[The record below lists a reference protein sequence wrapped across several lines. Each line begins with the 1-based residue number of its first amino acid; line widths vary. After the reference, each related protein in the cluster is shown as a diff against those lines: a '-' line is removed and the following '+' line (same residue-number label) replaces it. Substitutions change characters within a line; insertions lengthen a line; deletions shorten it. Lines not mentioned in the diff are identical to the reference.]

1 MAALPSELTSLDF
14 FEIKESIRSYLRTR
28 KEFTDYDFEGS
39 AASYLID
46 ILAYNTYYASFTAN
60 MSMNESF
67 LESATVRDNI
77 VRIAKQIGYTPR
89 SKKAARACIT
99 MDMQA
104 SLLPGDLNYPT
115 TITIKKGDVFVATV
129 DGESYVFATLDDVEE
144 SVDASTGIATFSKLL
159 IYQGNLL
166 NYSFTVD
173 DTRKPEY
180 VIPSENVDTA
190 RMKVMVRPNEQ
201 SVEVDEYSLS
211 DNVTAL
217 TPTSRTY
224 FLEETEDLRFKI
236 TFGDGVLGRKLIDNE
251 FITVEYLDTDGS
263 EANGAKKFGFIGR
276 AIDSSGRPV
285 LPQAI
290 TMKTIETSADGA
302 ERESAL
308 SIKYRAPKGFS
319 VQNRAVTE
327 TDYAYLVSEL
337 YPSAAS
343 VTAYG
348 GEKLSP
354 PEYGK
359 VYIAI
364 RTKSGVNLN
373 TTTKQKIKNQLLDY
387 SMASI
392 QPVIVDPTIF
402 YISPTVYPN
411 FNGNQTNRSSN
422 ELASAILKSVD
433 QFNAQNRDNRFGG
446 RLEPSKFNAMVDSA
460 DNAISGTTTQMTIG
474 QNLDKFTFG
483 NQFSQCLDFSNPIVN
498 PNDFGGNGGGGGTG
512 GDGDG
517 TGGDGD
523 GTGSD
528 GDGGDGG
535 GTGGNG
541 GNGGSGGTGGDSA
554 CKPKFSSVKSGT
566 FYATGYTEEVADLI
580 AAGEAAGSLLEG
592 TTVSNPDVIAG
603 GNTTLENILVNTAAQ
618 STATL
623 VPVNLRD
630 DGLGNMMMVTNRN
643 EKEVILNDAVGTV
656 DYNKGIVCV
665 GPLDVA
671 DTPDGTT
678 RIPVVVLPSGGSI
691 IIPAGVDPTLFNPRV
706 FPRDTNVNPGA
717 ANAFDPFNFNG
728 WNYGGSNINT
738 ISYPAGNFTYPEL
751 DSCF

>member
-14 FEIKESIRSYLRTR
+14 FEIKESIKSYLRTR
-28 KEFTDYDFEGS
+28 KEFSDYDFEGS

-77 VRIAKQIGYTPR
+77 VRIAKQVGYTPR
-89 SKKAARACIT
+89 SRKASRACIT
-99 MDMQA
+99 MTA
-104 SLLPGDLNYPT
+104 KATLLPGNQSFPDS
-115 TITIKKGDVFVATV
+115 ITIKKGDVFVATV
-129 DGESYVFATLDDVEE
+129 GGDSFIFANLADIQST
-144 SVDASTGIATFSKLL
+144 VDQSTGVATFSKML

-166 NYSFTVD
+166 DYSFTVD
-173 DTRKPEY
+173 DTKKPEY
-180 VIPSENVDTA
+180 IIPAENVDTD

-201 SVEVDEYSLS
+201 SVEVDEYSIA

-217 TPTSRTY
+217 ESTSRTY
-224 FLEETEDLRFKI
+224 FLEETEDLRYKI

-251 FITVEYLDTDGS
+251 FITIEYLDTDGP

-276 AIDSSGRPV
+276 AIDSTGRPV
-285 LPQAI
+285 LPAAI
-290 TMKTIETSADGA
+290 TLATVETAADG
-302 ERESAL
+302 EDRETAL

-327 TDYAYLVSEL
+327 NDYAYLVSKL

-359 VYIAI
+359 VYIAV

-373 TTTKQKIKNQLLDY
+373 TTTKQRIKNQLLDY

-402 YISPTVYPN
+402 YISPTVHLA
-411 FNGNQTNRSSN
+411 FNGNETGRSAN
-422 ELASAILKSVD
+422 ELAAAVLKSVD
-433 QFNAQNRDNRFGG
+433 KFNGQNRDNRFGG
-446 RLEPSKFNAMVDSA
+446 RLEPSKFNAMIDSA
-460 DNAISGTTTQMTIG
+460 DSAISGTTTQMSLG

-483 NQFSQCLDFSNPIVN
+483 NQFSQCLNFNNPITD
-498 PNDFGGNGGGGGTG
+498 PGRYGG
-512 GDGDG
+512 GDGSG
-517 TGGDGD
+517 GGDG
-523 GTGSD
+523 

-535 GTGGNG
+535 GTGDGGDG
-541 GNGGSGGTGGDSA
+541 GNGNGDGDGGNGDGGK

-566 FYATGYTEEVADLI
+566 FYATGYTEDVADLI
-580 AAGEAAGSLLEG
+580 AAGEAAGSLLQG
-592 TTVSNPDVIAG
+592 NATGLGSGVIAG
-603 GNTTLENILVNTAAQ
+603 GSTDLEDVLVNSQTATTQ
-618 STATL
+618 TL

-630 DGLGNMMMVTNRN
+630 DGIGNIIMVTNRN
-643 EKEVILNDAVGTV
+643 EKEVVLNDLVGTV
-656 DYNKGIVCV
+656 NYETGEVCV

-678 RIPVVVLPSGGSI
+678 RIPVVVLPSTGPI
-691 IIPAGVDPTLFNPRV
+691 TIPPGVDPTLFNPRI
-706 FPRDTNVNPGA
+706 FPRDINTQPGA
-717 ANAFDPFNFNG
+717 VDAFDPFNFNG

-738 ISYPAGNFTYPEL
+738 INYPTGSFTYPEY